1 MVVESSLIGFL
12 RTMIIIM
19 AIYYSL
25 MLIRKFVLPWIMRW
39 ALKRVGKKVNAS
51 FSADKRN
58 FNTSTQGRTI
68 RDDGAMKITVKDKKS
83 KRDPDDLDSG
93 EYVDFE
99 EV

>member
-12 RTMIIIM
+12 RTVIIIM

-25 MLIRKFVLPWIMRW
+25 MLIRKFVLPWVMRW
-39 ALKRVGKKVNAS
+39 ALKRVGKKMNAK

-58 FNTSTQGRTI
+58 FNSSTRDRTI

-83 KRDPDDLDSG
+83 ERSQDDLNSG